1 MNSPLLP
8 ILCRIQFAT
17 HAGLQPSVTMEESVL
32 AVFFLHEFP
41 AAPDR
46 AVQLPLILQRT
57 NVATMIKII
66 SRGETEAIQSR
77 DPVEGSRRGIPL
89 GGL

>member
-1 MNSPLLP
+1 
-8 ILCRIQFAT
+8 
-17 HAGLQPSVTMEESVL
+17 MEESVL
-32 AVFFLHEFP
+32 AVFFFHDFP

-46 AVQLPLILQRT
+46 AAQRPLILQRT

-66 SRGETEAIQSR
+66 SRGETEAIQSG